1 MSDVSTKDVAALR
14 ESTGAG
20 VMDAKKALTEAG
32 GDTTKATELLKKRGL
47 DKAAKKSDRDTAEG
61 IVHSYIHGDGKIG
74 VLLELSCETDFVA
87 RNDDFKT
94 LATDLAMQIAATD
107 PKDEKELV
115 AQEFIKDPSQTV
127 EAVMKAA
134 IAKLGENI
142 QLKRFVRYELG
153 DE

>member
-1 MSDVSTKDVAALR
+1 MTEISAKDVATLR

-20 VMDAKKALTEAG
+20 VMDAKKALTKAK
-32 GDTTKATELLKKRGL
+32 GDPKKAAELLKQQGL
-47 DKAAKKSDRDTAEG
+47 DKAAKKSERETGEG
-61 IVHSYIHGDGKIG
+61 LIHSYIHGGGKVG

-94 LATDLAMQIAATD
+94 LANDLALQIAAS
-107 PKDEKELV
+107 ESAQVSELQAEAFVKNPDLTV
-115 AQEFIKDPSQTV
+115 ADVI
-127 EAVMKAA
+127 KAA
-134 IAKLGENI
+134 VAKLGENI